1 MVLTTLGFILFV
13 AFVIAQFQDCDII
26 INPIKGVML
35 GALYN
40 DEEFEDETEHT
51 VQVLI
56 FVISFSFIWIT
67 TSGLNK

>member
-40 DEEFEDETEHT
+40 DDEFDDETEHT
-51 VQVLI
+51 IQVLI
-56 FVISFSFIWIT
+56 LIISFSFIWT
-67 TSGLNK
+67 TSTGWNK

>member
-1 MVLTTLGFILFV
+1 MVLTTLGFILF
-13 AFVIAQFQDCDII
+13 
-26 INPIKGVML
+26 

>member
-1 MVLTTLGFILFV
+1 MITLTLGFILCT
-13 AFVIAQFQDCDII
+13 AFIIAQFYDCEII

-56 FVISFSFIWIT
+56 FVISFSFIWTT